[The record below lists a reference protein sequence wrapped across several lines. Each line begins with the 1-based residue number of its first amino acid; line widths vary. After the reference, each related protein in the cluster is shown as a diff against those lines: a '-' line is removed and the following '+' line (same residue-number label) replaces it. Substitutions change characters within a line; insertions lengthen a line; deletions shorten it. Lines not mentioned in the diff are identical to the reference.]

1 MIAMSEITEEQ
12 KVAEF
17 KQKLDKHDIEWKESA
32 AKNARLF
39 DPKAIAENAKQ
50 IQTLMDKDLGEV
62 RYGLLTSREFKALN
76 LGEVKDEEEQAYRVV
91 HAMLQ
96 KANSNFAYED
106 FEAMPFDIKAILTER
121 LTKRFPLF
129 LRQQQLSG
137 SQPTKTPNSSA

>member
-1 MIAMSEITEEQ
+1 MTEEQ

-17 KQKLDKHDIEWKESA
+17 KQKLEDTETAQKEID
-32 AKNARLF
+32 AKNARIF

-50 IQTLMDKDLGEV
+50 IQTLMDKDLGEI
-62 RYGLLTSREFKALN
+62 RYGYLTSREFKALN
-76 LGEVKDEEEQAYRVV
+76 LGEIKDEEEQAYRVV

-96 KANSNFAYED
+96 KASPDFTYED

-137 SQPTKTPNSSA
+137 SQPTKTLS

>member
-1 MIAMSEITEEQ
+1 MIAMTEEQ
-12 KVAEF
+12 KVSEF
-17 KQKLDKHDIEWKESA
+17 RQKLEEHGTEQKEVA
-32 AKNARLF
+32 ARNARLF

-50 IQTLMDKDLGEV
+50 IQTLMDKDLGEI

-91 HAMLQ
+91 HAMLK
-96 KANSNFAYED
+96 KANPNFTYED

-137 SQPTKTPNSSA
+137 SQQTGKPS

>member
-1 MIAMSEITEEQ
+1 MIAMTEDQ

-17 KQKLDKHDIEWKESA
+17 KRQLEEHDTEQKEVA

-39 DPKAIAENAKQ
+39 DPKAISESAKQ
-50 IQTLMDKDLGEV
+50 IQTLMDKDLGEIH
-62 RYGLLTSREFKALN
+62 YGLLTSREFKALN
-76 LGEVKDEEEQAYRVV
+76 LGNVTDEEEQAYRVV

-96 KANSNFAYED
+96 KANPDFNYED

-137 SQPTKTPNSSA
+137 FQQTKTPSSSA

>member
-1 MIAMSEITEEQ
+1 MTEEQ

-17 KQKLDKHDIEWKESA
+17 KQKLEEHETVQKEID

-50 IQTLMDKDLGEV
+50 VQTLMDKDLGEI
-62 RYGLLTSREFKALN
+62 RYGYLTSKEFKALN

-96 KANSNFAYED
+96 KASPDFTYDD

-137 SQPTKTPNSSA
+137 LQPTKTLSSSA

>member
-1 MIAMSEITEEQ
+1 MTEEQ
-12 KVAEF
+12 KVSEF
-17 KQKLDKHDIEWKESA
+17 KQKLEEHETVQKEID

-50 IQTLMDKDLGEV
+50 IQTLLDNDLGEI
-62 RYGLLTSREFKALN
+62 RYGYLTSKEFKALN

-96 KANSNFAYED
+96 KASPDFTYDD
-106 FEAMPFDIKAILTER
+106 FESMPFDIKAILTER

-137 SQPTKTPNSSA
+137 LQPTRTLSSSA

>member
-1 MIAMSEITEEQ
+1 MTEKSEDQ

-17 KQKLDKHDIEWKESA
+17 KEKLEEHETKQKEAD

-39 DPKAIAENAKQ
+39 DPKAIAENAKH

-76 LGEVKDEEEQAYRVV
+76 LGEVEDEEEQAYRVV

-96 KANSNFAYED
+96 KANPDFTYED

-137 SQPTKTPNSSA
+137 SQPTKKPSS

>member
-1 MIAMSEITEEQ
+1 VIAMAEKTEEQ

-17 KQKLDKHDIEWKESA
+17 KQQLEEHETEQKEAA

-62 RYGLLTSREFKALN
+62 RYGYLNSKEFKALN
-76 LGEVKDEEEQAYRVV
+76 LSEIKDEEEQAYRVV

-96 KANSNFAYED
+96 KANPDFTYED

-137 SQPTKTPNSSA
+137 SQPTGKPSSSA

>member
-1 MIAMSEITEEQ
+1 MTEEH

-17 KQKLDKHDIEWKESA
+17 KQKLEEHETEQKEVD

-50 IQTLMDKDLGEV
+50 IQTLMDKDLGEI
-62 RYGLLTSREFKALN
+62 RYGYLTSREFKALN
-76 LGEVKDEEEQAYRVV
+76 LAEVKDEEEQAYRVV

-96 KANSNFAYED
+96 KASPDFTYED

-137 SQPTKTPNSSA
+137 LQPIKTPSSSA

>member
-1 MIAMSEITEEQ
+1 MTEKTEEQ

-17 KQKLDKHDIEWKESA
+17 KRKLEEYEIVQKGTD

-50 IQTLMDKDLGEV
+50 IQTLMDKDLGEI

-76 LGEVKDEEEQAYRVV
+76 LGKIKDEEEQAYRVV

-96 KANSNFAYED
+96 KANPSFTYED

-137 SQPTKTPNSSA
+137 SQPTKTLS

>member
-1 MIAMSEITEEQ
+1 MTEDQ
-12 KVAEF
+12 KIAEF
-17 KQKLDKHDIEWKESA
+17 KQKLEEHETAQKEID
-32 AKNARLF
+32 AKNARIF

-50 IQTLMDKDLGEV
+50 IQTLMDKDLGEI
-62 RYGLLTSREFKALN
+62 RYGYLTSREFKALN
-76 LGEVKDEEEQAYRVV
+76 LGEIKDEEEQAYRVV

-96 KANSNFAYED
+96 KASPDFTYED

-137 SQPTKTPNSSA
+137 SQPTKTPSSSA

>member
-1 MIAMSEITEEQ
+1 MNMTEEQ
-12 KVAEF
+12 KAAEF
-17 KQKLDKHDIEWKESA
+17 KQKLEEHETAQKEIN
-32 AKNARLF
+32 AKNARIF

-50 IQTLMDKDLGEV
+50 IQTLMDKDLGEI
-62 RYGLLTSREFKALN
+62 RYGCLTSREFKALN
-76 LGEVKDEEEQAYRVV
+76 LGEIKDEEEQAYRVV

-96 KANSNFAYED
+96 KASPDFTYED

-137 SQPTKTPNSSA
+137 SQPTKTPS

>member
-1 MIAMSEITEEQ
+1 MTEEQ
-12 KVAEF
+12 KAAEF
-17 KQKLDKHDIEWKESA
+17 KQKLEEHETAQKEID
-32 AKNARLF
+32 AKNARIF

-50 IQTLMDKDLGEV
+50 IQTLMDKDLGEI
-62 RYGLLTSREFKALN
+62 RYGYLTSREFKALN
-76 LGEVKDEEEQAYRVV
+76 LGEIKDEEEQAYRVV

-96 KANSNFAYED
+96 KASPDFTYED

-137 SQPTKTPNSSA
+137 SQPTKTLS

>member
-1 MIAMSEITEEQ
+1 MAEKSEDQKIAEY
-12 KVAEF
+12 
-17 KQKLDKHDIEWKESA
+17 KQKLDEHGTEQKEVTER
-32 AKNARLF
+32 NARLF

-62 RYGLLTSREFKALN
+62 RYGYLTSKEFKALN

-96 KANSNFAYED
+96 KANQALTYED

-137 SQPTKTPNSSA
+137 SQPTKTPSSSA

>member
-1 MIAMSEITEEQ
+1 MTEKTEDQ

-17 KQKLDKHDIEWKESA
+17 KQKLEEHDTEQKEVD

-50 IQTLMDKDLGEV
+50 IQTLMDKDLGEI
-62 RYGLLTSREFKALN
+62 RYGLLTSKEFKALN
-76 LGEVKDEEEQAYRVV
+76 LGEIKDEEEQAYRVV

-96 KANSNFAYED
+96 KANPDFTYED

-137 SQPTKTPNSSA
+137 LQPTKTPNSSA

>member
-1 MIAMSEITEEQ
+1 MIAMTEEQ
-12 KVAEF
+12 KVSEF
-17 KQKLDKHDIEWKESA
+17 RQKLEEHGTEQKEVA
-32 AKNARLF
+32 ARNARLF

-50 IQTLMDKDLGEV
+50 IQTLMDKDLGEI

-91 HAMLQ
+91 HAMLK
-96 KANSNFAYED
+96 KANPDFTFED

-137 SQPTKTPNSSA
+137 SQQTGKPS

>member
-1 MIAMSEITEEQ
+1 MTEKTEEQ

-17 KQKLDKHDIEWKESA
+17 KRKLEEYEIVQKGTD

-50 IQTLMDKDLGEV
+50 IQTLMDKDLGEI

-76 LGEVKDEEEQAYRVV
+76 LGKIKDEEEQAYRVV

-96 KANSNFAYED
+96 KANPGFTYED

-121 LTKRFPLF
+121 LTQRFPLF

-137 SQPTKTPNSSA
+137 SQPTKTLS

>member
-1 MIAMSEITEEQ
+1 MTEEQ
-12 KVAEF
+12 KAAEF
-17 KQKLDKHDIEWKESA
+17 KQKLEEHETAQKEID

-50 IQTLMDKDLGEV
+50 IQTLMDKDLGEI
-62 RYGLLTSREFKALN
+62 RYGYLTSREFKALN
-76 LGEVKDEEEQAYRVV
+76 LGEIKDEEEQAYRVV

-96 KANSNFAYED
+96 KASPDFTYED

-137 SQPTKTPNSSA
+137 SQPTKTPS

>member
-1 MIAMSEITEEQ
+1 MTEKTEEQ

-17 KQKLDKHDIEWKESA
+17 KQKLEEHETAQKEVD

-50 IQTLMDKDLGEV
+50 IQTLLDKDLGEI
-62 RYGLLTSREFKALN
+62 RYGYLNSREFKALN
-76 LGEVKDEEEQAYRVV
+76 LGEIKDEEEQAYRVV

-96 KANSNFAYED
+96 KANPNFTYED

-129 LRQQQLSG
+129 LRQEQLSG
-137 SQPTKTPNSSA
+137 SQPTKKLSSSA